1 MNIIG
6 INYLHSDSSCSII
19 VDNKLVAAAEE
30 ERFVRKKHYSAFP
43 YNSLDFCLRQSGLDI
58 SEIDYFCFNFN
69 RSYNFYE
76 KLKFLIK
83 NPKLIKISKS
93 RMEKEKHTL
102 KLLSELNVP
111 SHKIKFIP
119 HHKAHMASSFFFS
132 GHDEAVTFSFDGTG
146 DFSTIEIFMCKKK
159 DIKLLEKLNFPNSL
173 GLFYQMITQY
183 LGFKKYGDEY
193 KVMSLASYGKKTL
206 VEKLSKIFEINNQNQ
221 FKINKKYLD
230 YLKCFNF
237 NPFREVIDFDDFYTE
252 NFEKLIGFPPRKE
265 DEEFNDNHKDLACSA
280 QFIFCQIAINLIKK
294 YENLS
299 KNLCLTGGC
308 SFNSVFCQELKEKT
322 KFSNVYVMPNSG
334 DAGGGLGAAQYFN
347 SKINKKF
354 SKQYFNDAYLGPEY
368 NQDYINNFI
377 KMKKTQALL
386 NNNNIKITNLD
397 FPKIKK
403 IAAEKLFLGDVI
415 FWFRGRSEFGPRSL
429 GNRSILANPIKK
441 DIHEKLNIEI
451 KEREKFRPFAPSV
464 LDKYKDKY
472 FYTHKDMLNF
482 MNFVVKSKREAVN
495 TIPSVIHVNNTAR
508 AQIVSRENN
517 QYFYDL
523 IEEFG
528 KLSNE
533 YVLLNTSLNI
543 QEPICNSPED
553 VLKTF
558 IRSNVKHLFLE
569 DNYFY
574 KDI

>member
-1 MNIIG
+1 
-6 INYLHSDSSCSII
+6 

-206 VEKLSKIFEINNQNQ
+206 VEKLSK
-221 FKINKKYLD
+221 
-230 YLKCFNF
+230 NF
-237 NPFREVIDFDDFYTE
+237 
-252 NFEKLIGFPPRKE
+252 
-265 DEEFNDNHKDLACSA
+265 
-280 QFIFCQIAINLIKK
+280 
-294 YENLS
+294 
-299 KNLCLTGGC
+299 
-308 SFNSVFCQELKEKT
+308 
-322 KFSNVYVMPNSG
+322 
-334 DAGGGLGAAQYFN
+334 
-347 SKINKKF
+347 
-354 SKQYFNDAYLGPEY
+354 
-368 NQDYINNFI
+368 
-377 KMKKTQALL
+377 
-386 NNNNIKITNLD
+386 
-397 FPKIKK
+397 
-403 IAAEKLFLGDVI
+403 
-415 FWFRGRSEFGPRSL
+415 
-429 GNRSILANPIKK
+429 
-441 DIHEKLNIEI
+441 
-451 KEREKFRPFAPSV
+451 
-464 LDKYKDKY
+464 
-472 FYTHKDMLNF
+472 
-482 MNFVVKSKREAVN
+482 
-495 TIPSVIHVNNTAR
+495 
-508 AQIVSRENN
+508 
-517 QYFYDL
+517 
-523 IEEFG
+523 
-528 KLSNE
+528 
-533 YVLLNTSLNI
+533 
-543 QEPICNSPED
+543 
-553 VLKTF
+553 
-558 IRSNVKHLFLE
+558 
-569 DNYFY
+569 
-574 KDI
+574 